1 MAALAAASDASSE
14 FELRGG
20 GSVPV
25 VHAGSGA
32 SAQVEVVGGGG
43 AGPAAPADSNTSA
56 EVKSMRGGAP
66 AVFADLDASAEVEFV
81 RLVGPKKRPRE
92 IVVERTGC
100 EKHVASE
107 ALRATGG
114 DIEEA
119 SLHVSRLLHARAG
132 VNGNPDSSFAE
143 WQFASAQRARAAA
156 GERASAERCRCMICL
171 GGGEEEDDDEEEGE
185 GGTLLELVCGHR
197 FHRSCLRRQLDS
209 RVRAAR
215 SSTASAPM
223 ERITFDYLGCALCRA
238 PIVHPAFDLREVPSC
253 RP

>member
-1 MAALAAASDASSE
+1 MAALAAASGASSE

-43 AGPAAPADSNTSA
+43 AGPAAPANSNT
-56 EVKSMRGGAP
+56 
-66 AVFADLDASAEVEFV
+66 SAEVEFV

-132 VNGNPDSSFAE
+132 VNGDPDSSFAE

-156 GERASAERCRCMICL
+156 GERASAEPCMICL

-215 SSTASAPM
+215 SSSASAPM